1 MMIYKNFRILI
12 VIRVLIIIVSAF
24 LLVYLIENTEYLVSS
39 GILILLI
46 IIQIYGLVRYVDKT
60 NQRLSHFLE
69 SIKYSDFTSSYS
81 EKGKGKSFDKLNS
94 AFNDVIQKF
103 NLARSAE
110 EEHFYYL
117 QTVVQHVK
125 IGILAYKRNGE
136 VDLYNNAAKIIFKIT
151 NLKNINELGII
162 DPNLPELLLKLEAG
176 DNHLYKLLIDNEIQ
190 QLSIFASEFR
200 MKGEE
205 YILISLQNIHSE
217 LEEKEIE
224 SWQKLIRVLTHEI
237 MNSITPISSLAS
249 TVKELLA
256 DEDGS
261 PSSLESIDSETIE
274 SVHEALKTIES
285 RSLGLLN
292 FVDVYRNLTRI
303 PKPNF
308 RYYKIK
314 DLFNRVEQLL
324 FPNVCE
330 MKIDCKCEVYP
341 EDLKLTADP
350 DLLEQVLI
358 NLLINAFDAVKAVEK
373 PIVRM
378 RASVLPNGKICIE
391 ISDNGHG
398 IKPDIIDKIFIPF
411 FTSKKQ
417 GSGIGLSLSRQI
429 MHLHKGKIT
438 VNSEAD
444 SGTIFR
450 LTF

>member
-1 MMIYKNFRILI
+1 MVYKNFR
-12 VIRVLIIIVSAF
+12 LIIIFRILLIIASAF
-24 LLVYLIENTEYLVSS
+24 LLVYLVYRTTYVVSTIILS
-39 GILILLI
+39 ILIVF
-46 IIQIYGLVRYVDKT
+46 QIYALVRYVDKT
-60 NQRLSHFLE
+60 NQRLAHFLE
-69 SIKYSDFTSSYS
+69 SIKFSDFTSSYS
-81 EKGKGKSFDKLNS
+81 DKGKGKSFNRLNS
-94 AFNDVIQKF
+94 AFNEVIRKF
-103 NLARSAE
+103 NKTRLAE
-110 EEHFYYL
+110 EEHFNYL

-125 IGILAYKRNGE
+125 IGILAYKRNGD
-136 VDLYNNAAKIIFKIT
+136 VDLYNNTAKNIFKIS
-151 NLKNINELGII
+151 NLKNIKELNEV
-162 DPNLPELLLKLEAG
+162 DPNLMELLLKIEAG
-176 DNHLYKLLIDNEIQ
+176 DNHLYKLFIDNEIQ
-190 QLSIFASEFR
+190 QLSVYASEFR
-200 MKGEE
+200 LKGEE
-205 YILISLQNIHSE
+205 YILISMQNIYSE

-261 PSSLESIDSETIE
+261 PSNLENIDAETIE

-285 RSLGLLN
+285 RSMGLLN

-308 RYYKIK
+308 RHYKIR
-314 DLFNRVEQLL
+314 DLFDKVEQLL
-324 FPNVCE
+324 VPKLKE
-330 MKIDCKCEVYP
+330 LDIDCKCEVYP

-358 NLLINAFDAVKAVEK
+358 NLLINAIDAVANTEK
-373 PIVRM
+373 PIVRVQ
-378 RASVLPNGKICIE
+378 ASVLPSGKICIE
-391 ISDNGHG
+391 IRDNGQG

-411 FTSKKQ
+411 FTSKKG

-429 MHLHKGKIT
+429 MHLHKGKIS
-438 VNSEAD
+438 VNSQVD

>member
-1 MMIYKNFRILI
+1 MVYKNFR
-12 VIRVLIIIVSAF
+12 LIIIFRILLIIASAF
-24 LLVYLIENTEYLVSS
+24 LLVYLVYRTTYVVSTIILS
-39 GILILLI
+39 ILIVF
-46 IIQIYGLVRYVDKT
+46 QIYALVRYVDKT
-60 NQRLSHFLE
+60 NQRLAHFLE
-69 SIKYSDFTSSYS
+69 SIKFSDFTSSYS
-81 EKGKGKSFDKLNS
+81 DKGKGKSFNRLNS
-94 AFNDVIQKF
+94 AFNEVIRKF
-103 NLARSAE
+103 NKTRLAE
-110 EEHFYYL
+110 EEHFNYL

-125 IGILAYKRNGE
+125 IGILAYKRNGD
-136 VDLYNNAAKIIFKIT
+136 VDLYNNTAKNIFKIS
-151 NLKNINELGII
+151 NLKNIKELKDV
-162 DPNLPELLLKLEAG
+162 DPNLMELLLKIEAG
-176 DNHLYKLLIDNEIQ
+176 DNHLYKLFIDNEIQ
-190 QLSIFASEFR
+190 QLSVYASEFR
-200 MKGEE
+200 LKGEE
-205 YILISLQNIHSE
+205 YILISMQNIYSE

-261 PSSLESIDSETIE
+261 PSNLENIDAETIE

-285 RSLGLLN
+285 RSMGLLN

-308 RYYKIK
+308 RHYKIR
-314 DLFNRVEQLL
+314 DLFDKVEQLL
-324 FPNVCE
+324 VPKLKE
-330 MKIDCKCEVYP
+330 LDIDCKCEVYP

-358 NLLINAFDAVKAVEK
+358 NLLINAIDAVANTEK
-373 PIVRM
+373 PIVRVQ
-378 RASVLPNGKICIE
+378 ASVLPSGKICIE
-391 ISDNGHG
+391 IRDNGQG

-411 FTSKKQ
+411 FTSKKG

-429 MHLHKGKIT
+429 MHLHKGKIS
-438 VNSEAD
+438 VNSQVD